1 MDAPQLGIFWFV
13 SDPPRQVH
21 ILAVVCPLS
30 AADEYGDCLT
40 CLAGHYLTWQAW
52 RRGRPKPPPW
62 LASVIAHGEY
72 ELWPRGRIIYE
83 QPTDRFVIYVDRQL
97 LAAPRL
103 FQIRTHCHLPP
114 QRTIAPADLYYRSAR
129 TIGPPDLARH
139 PQAGKAIKSPNRPLA
154 PPTTH

>member
-1 MDAPQLGIFWFV
+1 MSNPQTG
-13 SDPPRQVH
+13 
-21 ILAVVCPLS
+21 
-30 AADEYGDCLT
+30 
-40 CLAGHYLTWQAW
+40 
-52 RRGRPKPPPW
+52 
-62 LASVIAHGEY
+62 
-72 ELWPRGRIIYE
+72 
-83 QPTDRFVIYVDRQL
+83 FVIYVDRQL